1 LYWLRD
7 LINSTESAQNK
18 VAIDCKIEK
27 DPLKRAKGMVTTGKT
42 EIYHFSD
49 YESNE
54 TVHVKQFTDTMDR
67 MKDAT
72 KLGKQ
77 IIYRFGYTNFAF
89 DLWIVLHKLDCYG
102 SLANRSSYL
111 LYINRGYG
119 ENFESMD
126 EYKQETNFKRCLSRL
141 SLGDVIKAV
150 ERSEH
155 IMNENKT
162 KGYVL
167 QQYKGFSFYKE
178 NPSLEVWQAIKKMLA
193 ECKLM

>member
-1 LYWLRD
+1 
-7 LINSTESAQNK
+7 
-18 VAIDCKIEK
+18 
-27 DPLKRAKGMVTTGKT
+27 
-42 EIYHFSD
+42 
-49 YESNE
+49 
-54 TVHVKQFTDTMDR
+54 
-67 MKDAT
+67 
-72 KLGKQ
+72 
-77 IIYRFGYTNFAF
+77 
-89 DLWIVLHKLDCYG
+89 
-102 SLANRSSYL
+102 
-111 LYINRGYG
+111 
-119 ENFESMD
+119 
-126 EYKQETNFKRCLSRL
+126 L